1 MKSSEEWAR
10 ILDEIS
16 KGMDSIREEMIS
28 EQNKTAAEMDY
39 KTKMNIVA
47 WVFRK
52 IVEHAREG
60 GSYRY
65 LIYDRLGFEPDAY
78 AVLYEAGG
86 MEISNNFDLMDHE

>member
-1 MKSSEEWAR
+1 MKTTEEWKR

-16 KGMDSIREEMIS
+16 KGMENIREELIS
-28 EQNKTAAEMDY
+28 EQDKAAAELDY
-39 KTKMNIVA
+39 NTKLKIVA

-65 LIYDRLGFEPDAY
+65 LIYDRLGLEPDAY